1 MQIEIPT
8 LQTERLLLLPPDRSH
23 FETWVTLY
31 STPHI
36 MEHIGEPRDLAQVL
50 EMLAGRIG
58 HWHLRGFGSWT
69 LQERDSGE
77 LCGVAGLKQAQGI
90 PDVEIGWMLLPQYRG
105 RGLAR
110 EAARAIIDFAFE
122 QVGAAR
128 IVARIVPRNL
138 GSISVAQKVGLLRDE
153 VMSVPD
159 LLAFVGY
166 PRSAAG

>member
-1 MQIEIPT
+1 M
-8 LQTERLLLLPPDRSH
+8 
-23 FETWVTLY
+23 
-31 STPHI
+31 
-36 MEHIGEPRDLAQVL
+36 
-50 EMLAGRIG
+50 
-58 HWHLRGFGSWT
+58 
-69 LQERDSGE
+69 
-77 LCGVAGLKQAQGI
+77 AGLKQAQGM
-90 PDVEIGWMLLPQYRG
+90 PDVEIGWMLLPQYWG

-159 LLAFVGY
+159 LLAFVGH